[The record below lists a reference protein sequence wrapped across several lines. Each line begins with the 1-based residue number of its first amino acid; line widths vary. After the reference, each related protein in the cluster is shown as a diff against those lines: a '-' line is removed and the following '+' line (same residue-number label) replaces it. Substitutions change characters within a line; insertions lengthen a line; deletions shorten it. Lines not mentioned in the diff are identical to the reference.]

1 MKKIAV
7 NGYSGKIASKLI
19 GLGAI
24 PLRADITNKTAVERE
39 LSTVMPDVIIHAAA
53 ISSIDKC
60 QIDYEKAISVNVY
73 GTNIV
78 CETAEEVV
86 GKEKV
91 VLISSEQV
99 FDGVQGNYTEK
110 SEPFPINNYGM
121 TKLGAEG
128 VAQLYGAKIL
138 RLSRGASKSDMDISK
153 ILSGEEKNV
162 PNFIFRSY
170 IHLDFLA
177 QGIWNYAT
185 RFEEMPE
192 LLHYGGSEA
201 ISFYSFAMMLGASVQ
216 PREEEVAGFSP
227 RPLRCGFDISLAR
240 KHELPIFT
248 PSKSA
253 KKVLSE

>member
-7 NGYSGKIASKLI
+7 NGYSGKIASRLI

-99 FDGVQGNYTEK
+99 F
-110 SEPFPINNYGM
+110 
-121 TKLGAEG
+121 
-128 VAQLYGAKIL
+128 
-138 RLSRGASKSDMDISK
+138 
-153 ILSGEEKNV
+153 
-162 PNFIFRSY
+162 
-170 IHLDFLA
+170 
-177 QGIWNYAT
+177 
-185 RFEEMPE
+185 
-192 LLHYGGSEA
+192 
-201 ISFYSFAMMLGASVQ
+201 
-216 PREEEVAGFSP
+216 
-227 RPLRCGFDISLAR
+227 
-240 KHELPIFT
+240 
-248 PSKSA
+248 
-253 KKVLSE
+253 